1 MGEVKHV
8 HVDERVYIGAVKG
21 VNHRIDLLR
30 DEAMRPVG
38 RLGRA
43 LYARIRNEETILRR
57 DGPND

>member
-1 MGEVKHV
+1 
-8 HVDERVYIGAVKG
+8 VYLGTVKG
-21 VNHRIDLLR
+21 MNHRIDLLR
-30 DEAMRPVG
+30 VEAMRPVG